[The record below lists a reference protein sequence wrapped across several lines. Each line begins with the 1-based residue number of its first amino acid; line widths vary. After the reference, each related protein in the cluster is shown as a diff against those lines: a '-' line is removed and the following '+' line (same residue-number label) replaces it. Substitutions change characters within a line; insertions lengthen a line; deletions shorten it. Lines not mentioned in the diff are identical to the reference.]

1 MCGCIYPPTDVC
13 GCNPISWGQGQDY
26 WFHIW
31 TAALQRSWEADT
43 SSLCLHAS
51 EGEGGGPSE
60 TEREIQIRQEWRLA
74 NLCVAWF
81 LACFCIVAG
90 YFAQQLPLILFFSH
104 SHEALGNSGIP
115 CKLNALWFR
124 EQADGHPAG
133 RDVETSHQICYGNML
148 LVRSWPSSHWSLAI
162 ALCQSTAVNVKM
174 CMCVAMAMT
183 IQLDT
188 GQLKFGSLWCWW
200 AAESSHLPPTSVT
213 MHFHSLSSS
222 QFFAALPLSISSPPP
237 PPPPLPLSFSR
248 LLPPLP
254 PSPFSPPPPS
264 SSPPSLPLHLSVS
277 DILLIFPPSLCPPSL
292 SLPLLPNWL
301 YKPERISVSGCAW
314 VGSYV
319 FVEPYVCVFVCELV
333 HCSQAVGRA
342 WVMTPE
348 QLFRPSGPFLYSQPN
363 SWLPPSHYC
372 TYPSSPPSLPQLN
385 SLAFLLPISFLF
397 FLTALFFFYVTRV

>member
-1 MCGCIYPPTDVC
+1 MYVC
-13 GCNPISWGQGQDY
+13 EA
-26 WFHIW
+26 
-31 TAALQRSWEADT
+31 TAAYNLSPFMCVGVYTHLRTFVDVTRSPEGRDKTIDFTFGLLPCREAGKLT
-43 SSLCLHAS
+43 HPLCVCMRVR
-51 EGEGGGPSE
+51 EREGGQSE

-162 ALCQSTAVNVKM
+162 ASCQSTAVNVKM

-222 QFFAALPLSISSPPP
+222 QFFAALPLSISSP
-237 PPPPLPLSFSR
+237 R
-248 LLPPLP
+248 
-254 PSPFSPPPPS
+254 
-264 SSPPSLPLHLSVS
+264 PPSLPLHLSVS